1 MLTGFVLA
9 NVAVSGL
16 AVMTSP
22 LLFRGLL
29 ELHYPP
35 TFRGE
40 PSGAL
45 DTVCAPQR
53 PRISRPRSRDSTI
66 CALNPRTDGSTV
78 PPNSG
83 WGMRHESSKG

>member
-9 NVAVSGL
+9 NVAIGGL

-40 PSGAL
+40 ASGAL
-45 DTVCAPQR
+45 DTVCVPQR
-53 PRISRPRSRDSTI
+53 PRISRVHARAIPLSAHS
-66 CALNPRTDGSTV
+66 AGEQMEAMYLRTQDGA
-78 PPNSG
+78 
-83 WGMRHESSKG
+83 